1 MPRELAR
8 FLAVGAANT
17 ALSIAVYLALGG
29 GAVAAGAGFAAG
41 AANGYVWN
49 RRWTFG
55 RPGSIVRYAVVQ
67 AGGLIATS
75 ALVSLLAGADL
86 TRGGAYA
93 LTLCTVTGSTFLAN
107 RRWTFRSTRLS

>member
-1 MPRELAR
+1 MPRELVR

-41 AANGYVWN
+41 TANGYVWN